1 MGLEKCMAYL
11 KWLSRILLFL
21 LLLGFSVRNLDPVT
35 LNFFLGYQ
43 WHEPL
48 VVVLLAFTLMGVL
61 FGLLAILPMFVRQ
74 RRDMAK
80 LQREIRR
87 KDEMFSVQHGETSS
101 RGDVATAGH
110 GE

>member
-1 MGLEKCMAYL
+1 MVYL
-11 KWLSRILLFL
+11 KWLSRIVLFL
-21 LLLGFSVRNLDPVT
+21 LLLGFSVRNLEPVT

-61 FGLLAILPMFVRQ
+61 LGLLAIVPMFVRQ
-74 RRDMAK
+74 RRDLAR
-80 LQREIRR
+80 LRREIRK
-87 KDEMFSVQHGETSS
+87 KDEMFFVQHGETPSL
-101 RGDVATAGH
+101 GDVATAGH